1 MVARR
6 GTEVRPEG
14 AGFQDLT
21 PPEAHV
27 GRVVAR
33 GQRGLDPRR
42 LAKAPAALYP
52 EGSEEKPLLDAE
64 LTAGS
69 WDGYISALVLEEVSR
84 AHDSVRRR
92 IATVLDKSPVT
103 VLDESEESVALAQA
117 YIAAGAIPSDFEDD
131 ARHVAIATLNDI
143 NVIVS
148 WNFRHMVNIERK
160 RRINSVNLREG
171 CPLIDIVSPW
181 EISHEEA

>member
-1 MVARR
+1 MRLKLYLDTSVLGAVCDP
-6 GTEVRPEG
+6 GPE
-14 AGFQDLT
+14 D
-21 PPEAHV
+21 
-27 GRVVAR
+27 
-33 GQRGLDPRR
+33 R
-42 LAKAPAALYP
+42 LAATRRI
-52 EGSEEKPLLDAE
+52 LDG

-84 AHDSVRRR
+84 AHDSVRRK
-92 IATVLDKSPVT
+92 IATVLDKSPLT
-103 VLDESEESVALAQA
+103 VLDESEGSVALAQA
-117 YIAAGAIPSDFEDD
+117 YIAAGAIPSDYEDD
-131 ARHVAIATLNDI
+131 ARHIAIATVNDI
-143 NVIVS
+143 NAVVS

>member
-1 MVARR
+1 MRLKLYLDTSVLGAVCDP
-6 GTEVRPEG
+6 GPE
-14 AGFQDLT
+14 D
-21 PPEAHV
+21 
-27 GRVVAR
+27 
-33 GQRGLDPRR
+33 R
-42 LAKAPAALYP
+42 LAATRRI
-52 EGSEEKPLLDAE
+52 LDG
-64 LTAGS
+64 LKAGS

-84 AHDSVRRR
+84 AHDSVRRK

-117 YIAAGAIPSDFEDD
+117 YIAAGAIPSDYEDD
-131 ARHVAIATLNDI
+131 ARHIAIATLNDI

-181 EISHEEA
+181 EISDEEA

>member
-1 MVARR
+1 
-6 GTEVRPEG
+6 VRLKLYLDTSVLGAVCDPGPE
-14 AGFQDLT
+14 D
-21 PPEAHV
+21 
-27 GRVVAR
+27 
-33 GQRGLDPRR
+33 R
-42 LAKAPAALYP
+42 LAATRRI
-52 EGSEEKPLLDAE
+52 LDG
-64 LTAGS
+64 LKAGS

-84 AHDSVRRR
+84 AHDSVRRK

-117 YIAAGAIPSDFEDD
+117 YIAAGAIPSDYEDD
-131 ARHVAIATLNDI
+131 ARHIAIATLNDI

-181 EISHEEA
+181 EISDEEA

>member
-1 MVARR
+1 MRLKLYLDTSVLAALCDP
-6 GTEVRPEG
+6 GPE
-14 AGFQDLT
+14 D
-21 PPEAHV
+21 
-27 GRVVAR
+27 
-33 GQRGLDPRR
+33 R
-42 LAKAPAALYP
+42 LAATRRI
-52 EGSEEKPLLDAE
+52 LDG

-69 WDGYISALVLEEVSR
+69 WDAYISALVLEEVSR
-84 AHDSVRRR
+84 AHDSVRRK
-92 IATVLDKSPVT
+92 IAMALDKSPVT

-117 YIAAGAIPSDFEDD
+117 YIEAGAIPSDYEDD
-131 ARHVAIATLNDI
+131 ARHIAIATLNDI

-181 EISHEEA
+181 EISDEEA

>member
-1 MVARR
+1 MRLKLYLDTSVLGAVCDP
-6 GTEVRPEG
+6 GPE
-14 AGFQDLT
+14 D
-21 PPEAHV
+21 
-27 GRVVAR
+27 
-33 GQRGLDPRR
+33 R
-42 LAKAPAALYP
+42 LAATRRI
-52 EGSEEKPLLDAE
+52 LDG

-84 AHDSVRRR
+84 AHDSVRRK
-92 IATVLDKSPVT
+92 IAMALDKSPVT

-117 YIAAGAIPSDFEDD
+117 YIAAGAIPSDSEDD
-131 ARHVAIATLNDI
+131 ARHIAIATLNDI

>member
-1 MVARR
+1 MRLKLYLDTSVLGAVCDP
-6 GTEVRPEG
+6 GPE
-14 AGFQDLT
+14 D
-21 PPEAHV
+21 
-27 GRVVAR
+27 
-33 GQRGLDPRR
+33 R
-42 LAKAPAALYP
+42 LAATRRI
-52 EGSEEKPLLDAE
+52 LDG

-103 VLDESEESVALAQA
+103 VLHESGESVALAQA

-171 CPLIDIVSPW
+171 YPLIDIVSPW
-181 EISHEEA
+181 EISDEEA